1 MNETAAGQVADTL
14 DGSVLPNLR
23 ALVNSTVGVLLDAG
37 ILAGGRCRMQS
48 AGGWVGA
55 LH

>member
-1 MNETAAGQVADTL
+1 MNETAAGQVAATL
-14 DGSVLPNLR
+14 DGSVLPSLR

-37 ILAGGRCRMQS
+37 ILAGEHCCMLLVR
-48 AGGWVGA
+48 VGA